1 MGKVNKSKTVTCPF
15 YYVFTAQ
22 SKGRFTQILLQPA
35 HSPAPLTV
43 HILRIWQQSAYGWLR
58 PPRQLY
64 CHIWS
69 SKAAPAQPSPAQ
81 PSPAQPPAPDT
92 GAGDAAGV
100 KLEAG
105 PQSSGTLDRT
115 HSFTTFADFTP
126 PLKGVGS
133 LKNWKSSF
141 NLLYSF
147 HIHFMF
153 WNENK
158 IDLTIIMVYKFS
170 TILFHCF
177 H

>member
-1 MGKVNKSKTVTCPF
+1 MFSQRPAKEGLHRYSCSLHTAPHHWLYIFWESDNNPLTAGCGRHDNYTVTSDR
-15 YYVFTAQ
+15 A
-22 SKGRFTQILLQPA
+22 SRLQPA
-35 HSPAPLTV
+35 
-43 HILRIWQQSAYGWLR
+43 
-58 PPRQLY
+58 
-64 CHIWS
+64 
-69 SKAAPAQPSPAQ
+69 AQPSPAQ
-81 PSPAQPPAPDT
+81 PSPAT
-92 GAGDAAGV
+92 WHRSWRCCRC
-100 KLEAG
+100 EAG

-141 NLLYSF
+141 NLLYSV

>member
-1 MGKVNKSKTVTCPF
+1 MGKVNKSTTVTCPF
-15 YYVFTAQ
+15 YYVFTAP
-22 SKGRFTQILLQPA
+22 SKGRFTQI

-69 SKAAPAQPSPAQ
+69 SKAAPALASHLHLTQEQ
-81 PSPAQPPAPDT
+81 E
-92 GAGDAAGV
+92 
-100 KLEAG
+100 LEML
-105 PQSSGTLDRT
+105 QVRNRST
-115 HSFTTFADFTP
+115 HSGVLVYWLCLILLPTFADFTP

-141 NLLYSF
+141 NLLYSV